1 MTSFTQIT
9 RRGFAAALAALALT
23 LAALSGPTFAQAQPL
38 TKIRF
43 VLDWRYEGPAALFL
57 VAKAKK
63 YFEQEGLD
71 VTIDSGSGS
80 GAAVNRVASGAYEMG
95 FADISAMIEFMAT
108 NQANPG
114 ARMQAVYMVY
124 DYSPAAVFAMK
135 KSGITKP
142 SDLNG
147 KKLGAPVFDAGR
159 KAFPMF
165 IKANNLDSSKITWTA
180 MEPALRETML
190 VQGQVD
196 AITGFTFTSLL
207 NLNARGVKDE
217 DVVMMKYAD
226 NGVKLYGNVII
237 ASQKFIDQNP
247 KAVAGFLRALTRG
260 MKDGIADQA
269 YAIQVLK
276 ERDPLI
282 NVALETR
289 RLKMAID
296 DSIGTP
302 GFRADGIGAINK
314 VRFEDTVAQVVSAF
328 GIKQAPNA
336 DNMFNSSFLP
346 PKSERQIFPK

>member
-1 MTSFTQIT
+1 MTAFTRLT
-9 RRGFAAALAALALT
+9 RRGFAGTLAALAL
-23 LAALSGPTFAQAQPL
+23 AAFSGAAFAQAQPM

-43 VLDWRYEGPAALFL
+43 ILDWRFEGPAALFL
-57 VAKAKK
+57 VPKAKK
-63 YFEQEGLD
+63 YFEAEGLD
-71 VTIDSGSGS
+71 VTIDAGSGS
-80 GAAVNRVASGAYEMG
+80 GASVNRVASGAYEMG
-95 FADISAMIEFMAT
+95 FADISAMVEFMAN
-108 NQANPG
+108 NQNNPG

-124 DYSPAAVFAMK
+124 DHTPAAVFTLK
-135 KSGITKP
+135 KSGINKP
-142 SDLNG
+142 ADLNG

-165 IKANNLDSSKITWTA
+165 AKANNLDSGKITWTS

-226 NGVKLYGNVII
+226 NGVKLYGNVVI

-247 KAVAGFLRALTRG
+247 KAVAGFLRALSRG
-260 MKDGIADQA
+260 MKDAIADQN
-269 YAIQVLK
+269 YAIQTLK

-296 DSIGTP
+296 DAIGTP
-302 GFRADGIGAINK
+302 DFRENGIGAINK
-314 VRFEDTVAQVVSAF
+314 VRFEDTVAQIASAF
-328 GIKQAPNA
+328 GIKQAPNS
-336 DNMFNSSFLP
+336 DNLFNSSFFP
-346 PKSERQIFPK
+346 SKSERQIFSK

>member
-1 MTSFTQIT
+1 MTAFTTFT
-9 RRGFAAALAALALT
+9 RRSFAGALAALS
-23 LAALSGPTFAQAQPL
+23 LAAVSGPVLAQAQPM

-43 VLDWRYEGPAALFL
+43 ILDWRFEGPASLFL
-57 VAKAKK
+57 VPKAKK

-80 GAAVNRVASGAYEMG
+80 GASVNRVASGAYEMG
-95 FADISAMIEFMAT
+95 FADISAMVEFMAN
-108 NQANPG
+108 NQGNPG

-124 DYSPAAVFAMK
+124 DHSPAAVFTMK
-135 KSGITKP
+135 KSGILKP

-165 IKANNLDSSKITWTA
+165 VKANNLDASKISWTA

-207 NLNARGVKDE
+207 NLNARGIKDE

-226 NGVKLYGNVII
+226 NGVKLYGNVVI

-260 MKDGIADQA
+260 MKDVIADPA

-296 DSIGTP
+296 DSIATP
-302 GFRADGIGAINK
+302 DFKSNGIGAINK

-328 GIKQAPNA
+328 GIKQAVNS
-336 DNMFNSSFLP
+336 DNMFNSSFFP
-346 PKSERQIFPK
+346 SRSERQIFSK

>member
-1 MTSFTQIT
+1 MTSFSQFT
-9 RRGFAAALAALALT
+9 RRGFAGALAALAL
-23 LAALSGPTFAQAQPL
+23 AAVSGPALAQAQPM

-43 VLDWRYEGPAALFL
+43 ILDWRFEGPAALFL
-57 VAKAKK
+57 VPKAKK

-80 GAAVNRVASGAYEMG
+80 GASVNRVASGAYEMG
-95 FADISAMIEFMAT
+95 FADISAMIEFMAN
-108 NQANPG
+108 NQGNPG

-124 DYSPAAVFAMK
+124 DHSPAAVFTMK
-135 KSGITKP
+135 KSGILKP

-165 IKANNLDSSKITWTA
+165 VKANNLDASKIAWTA

-226 NGVKLYGNVII
+226 NGVKLYGNVVI

-260 MKDGIADQA
+260 MKDVIADPA

-282 NVALETR
+282 NVELETR

-296 DSIGTP
+296 DSIATP
-302 GFRADGIGAINK
+302 DFKSNGIGAINK
-314 VRFEDTVAQVVSAF
+314 IRFEDTVAQVVAAF
-328 GIKQAPNA
+328 GIKQNVNS
-336 DNMFNSSFLP
+336 DNMFNSSFFP
-346 PKSERQIFPK
+346 PRSERQIFSK